1 MKRESD
7 IRKNTGVEENVSTTV
22 NGTPPE
28 GKSVGIAVEQ
38 LDEMLEERQGADRR
52 VKDKS
57 RIASMTMADTNRVQR
72 TCHTGVRG
80 CAGRFDARVLATGEA
95 NVFIV
100 LR

>member
-52 VKDKS
+52 VKDSGKPGQPENN
-57 RIASMTMADTNRVQR
+57 RRLDT
-72 TCHTGVRG
+72 
-80 CAGRFDARVLATGEA
+80 GRRSSDTDQL
-95 NVFIV
+95 
-100 LR
+100 LQQD